1 MYMSANDITEQLR
14 GFGNVLSLKLQFDG
28 VLGYDLELLLA
39 DDAEQQ
45 CRLLLCKDVSLLS
58 IENFGGGLHQLR
70 ALQATDL
77 RSQQLD
83 RIKLSF
89 YDKASENFSFSCA
102 AAEITNITASLEA
115 SNA

>member
-1 MYMSANDITEQLR
+1 MSAHDITEQIR
-14 GFGNVLSLKLQFDG
+14 GYRNVLSLNLQFDG
-28 VLGYDLELLLA
+28 ELGYDLELILA
-39 DDAEQQ
+39 NDAEE
-45 CRLLLCKDVSLLS
+45 RRSLLCKDVSLLS
-58 IENFGGGLHQLR
+58 LDKFGGGLSR
-70 ALQATDL
+70 FGALQATDL

-102 AAEITNITASLEA
+102 AAEVLNITASLEA